1 MLDRNFQIHQIMNLT
16 IPMQVALYDS
26 EEEEVTRRDI
36 LCLAIIR
43 YPDDEGEG
51 NEYSDYIEP
60 MIGERNGG
68 IIPANWLDGFLG
80 IEYGGKS
87 ENWDDEIRELR
98 GEVPDCECPSCRVKK
113 LVN

>member
-1 MLDRNFQIHQIMNLT
+1 MSDRNFQIHSIVNCN
-16 IPMQVALYDS
+16 IPMQVALYDP

-51 NEYSDYIEP
+51 DSYSDYIEP

-68 IIPANWLDGFLG
+68 IIPTNWLDGFLG
-80 IEYGGKS
+80 IEYGKQES
-87 ENWDDEIRELR
+87 WDDEIRELM
-98 GEVPDCECPSCRVKK
+98 GDAPDCECPGCLKK
-113 LVN
+113 KMVN